1 MIKKSLKMLMSCN
14 KEWLKIQPLLY
25 MARKNDKILVKVMEA
40 FLVLKSGIFWILNY
54 SLKILNLKLKLIWWF
69 KFVTSLVIE
78 FKKMKSNDAT
88 RYSTFYSN
96 LQIETVIYE
105 SNIDD
110 VFESTVRLYQTFKNP
125 LKKVVTGLLIQSSTS
140 ILIFQSTTP

>member
-1 MIKKSLKMLMSCN
+1 M
-14 KEWLKIQPLLY
+14 
-25 MARKNDKILVKVMEA
+25 
-40 FLVLKSGIFWILNY
+40 
-54 SLKILNLKLKLIWWF
+54 
-69 KFVTSLVIE
+69 TSLVIE
-78 FKKMKSNDAT
+78 FKKMESNDAR

>member
-1 MIKKSLKMLMSCN
+1 M
-14 KEWLKIQPLLY
+14 
-25 MARKNDKILVKVMEA
+25 
-40 FLVLKSGIFWILNY
+40 
-54 SLKILNLKLKLIWWF
+54 
-69 KFVTSLVIE
+69 TSLVIE

-110 VFESTVRLYQTFKNP
+110 VFKSTVRLYQTFKNP

>member
-25 MARKNDKILVKVMEA
+25 MARKNEQILVKVMEA

-78 FKKMKSNDAT
+78 FKKMKSNDAA
-88 RYSTFYSN
+88 RYSRFILTYKLKQLFMKATLMMYLN
-96 LQIETVIYE
+96 LQFDYIKHSKIHWK
-105 SNIDD
+105 
-110 VFESTVRLYQTFKNP
+110 RLWLDYWFSPQP
-125 LKKVVTGLLIQSSTS
+125 QY
-140 ILIFQSTTP
+140 